1 MDSLSNPYI
10 AILLI
15 YKQSHMHMYI
25 KALFKVVGKYAPS
38 RSISFDI
45 VHIFKT
51 LQLIEDRG
59 HVSRE
64 LLSKELALGDGIIK
78 TLIKHLKMQKMIHT
92 ANSGTKMTDKGKSIF
107 SHLQSSIPAEMNI
120 PKCSIALGK
129 FNYAVLLKQ
138 FNFAIRSGI
147 EQRDAAIKMGA
158 KGATTLL
165 YKGGRFVMPFT
176 NGTFDPLHKEPEI
189 RNLLIN
195 RLRPMEDG
203 DAIIIG
209 SDDVS
214 KKSAELAAKGAAL
227 LTIMNHE
234 KHNDLF

>member
-1 MDSLSNPYI
+1 
-10 AILLI
+10 
-15 YKQSHMHMYI
+15 MHMYI
-25 KALFKVVGKYAPS
+25 KALFKVAGKYAPS

-59 HVSRE
+59 HVSRG
-64 LLSKELALGDGIIK
+64 LLSKELALGGGIVK
-78 TLIKHLKMQKMIHT
+78 TLIKHLKMQDMIHT
-92 ANSGTKMTDKGKSIF
+92 TKSGTKMTEKGRSIY
-107 SHLQSSIPAEMNI
+107 SHLRSSIPAELNV
-120 PKCSIALGK
+120 PKCSVALGK

-138 FNFAIRSGI
+138 FNFAIKSGI

-165 YKGGRFVMPFT
+165 YKEGRFVMPST
-176 NGTFDPLHKEPEI
+176 KGTFDPLRAEPQIHK
-189 RNLLIN
+189 LLNN
-195 RLRPMEDG
+195 RLQYIEDG

-214 KKSAELAAKGAAL
+214 KKRAELAAKSAAL

-234 KHNDLF
+234 KHDARF